1 MEFQLFN
8 VSGTLINEPQLICKI
23 NAQNYNDAFLRCK
36 EILSNGIKEELA
48 IAEGSKI
55 EFTKLCKDLS
65 LGYGEK
71 VRYTTCSVS
80 DENGFVIGTYDYAI
94 AHA

>member
-23 NAQNYNDAFLRCK
+23 NARNYNDAFLRCK

-71 VRYTTCSVS
+71 VRYTTVVFQTKT
-80 DENGFVIGTYDYAI
+80 GLL
-94 AHA
+94 